1 MHTSVCEIESLNK
14 FEQIKKNLR
23 QEKVEDISALRWNI
37 TLTHTQ
43 KRQTI
48 HSPTSEKLKRILSSR
63 RTPLSL
69 AT

>member
-1 MHTSVCEIESLNK
+1 MKLKSLNK
-14 FEQIKKNLR
+14 FEQIKKKNLR

-43 KRQTI
+43 KRQII
-48 HSPTSEKLKRILSSR
+48 HSPTSEKLKRIHSSR